1 MLSRTKVI
9 TMNPKNSPFVL
20 IARVRVSPGKV
31 DDYLTIA
38 AEADSAV
45 KETEP
50 GMLMHNFDAD
60 PDDPLQFTWTEIYRD
75 DESLIAHINNPPVQE
90 YGKKHLKLAESIE
103 VEIYG
108 TLADETVDY
117 LNRTWGEAG
126 IPFKYFKTTDVG
138 YHRGSAFLLKSNSS

>member
-1 MLSRTKVI
+1 
-9 TMNPKNSPFVL
+9 MNPKNSPFVL
-20 IARVRVSPGKV
+20 IARVRVRPGKV
-31 DDYLTIA
+31 DDYLNIG

-45 KETEP
+45 QQTES

-90 YGKKHLKLAESIE
+90 YGKKHLELAESIE

-108 TLADETVDY
+108 TLADET
-117 LNRTWGEAG
+117 LNFLNMAWAESG
-126 IPFKYFKTTDVG
+126 IPFKYFKTTSVG
-138 YHRGSAFLLKSNSS
+138 YVRDSLLS

>member
-1 MLSRTKVI
+1 
-9 TMNPKNSPFVL
+9 MNPKHSPFVL

-31 DDYLTIA
+31 DDYLAIA

-90 YGKKHLKLAESIE
+90 YGKKHLELAESIE

-108 TLADETVDY
+108 TLAKETVDY
-117 LNRTWGEAG
+117 LDRVWGEAG
-126 IPFKYFKTTDVG
+126 IPFKYFKSTDVG
-138 YHRGSAFLLKSNSS
+138 YHRNSAFLLNEGSS

>member
-1 MLSRTKVI
+1 MDPSKT
-9 TMNPKNSPFVL
+9 PFVL
-20 IARVRVSPGKV
+20 IARIKVSPGKV
-31 DDYLTIA
+31 DDYLAIA

-50 GMLMHNFDAD
+50 GMLMHHFDKD

-90 YGKKHLKLAESIE
+90 YGKKHLELAESIE

-108 TLADETVDY
+108 ALADQTVDY
-117 LNRTWGEAG
+117 LTKTWEEAG
-126 IPFKYFKTTDVG
+126 IPFKYFKTTSVG
-138 YHRGSAFLLKSNSS
+138 YYRESAFR

>member
-1 MLSRTKVI
+1 MD
-9 TMNPKNSPFVL
+9 PKNTPFVL

-31 DDYLTIA
+31 DDYLSIA

-60 PDDPLQFTWTEIYRD
+60 PDDPLQFTWTEIYRN
-75 DESLIAHINNPPVQE
+75 DESLIAHLNNPPVQE
-90 YGKKHLKLAESIE
+90 YGKKHLELAESIE

-108 TLADETVDY
+108 TLADETVKF
-117 LNRTWGEAG
+117 LTRTWAESG
-126 IPFKYFKTTDVG
+126 IPFKHFKTTRVG
-138 YHRGSAFLLKSNSS
+138 FVRDSIL

>member
-1 MLSRTKVI
+1 
-9 TMNPKNSPFVL
+9 MNPKNSPFVL

-31 DDYLTIA
+31 DDYLAIA
-38 AEADSAV
+38 AEADAAV
-45 KETEP
+45 EKTEP

-90 YGKKHLKLAESIE
+90 YGKKHLELAESIE

-108 TLADETVDY
+108 TLTDETVDY
-117 LNRTWGEAG
+117 LTRTWDEAG
-126 IPFKYFKTTDVG
+126 IPFKYFRTTDVG
-138 YHRGSAFLLKSNSS
+138 YHRESAFE

>member
-1 MLSRTKVI
+1 MD
-9 TMNPKNSPFVL
+9 PKNTPFVL

-31 DDYLTIA
+31 DDYLSIA

-60 PDDPLQFTWTEIYRD
+60 PDDPLQFTWTEIYRN
-75 DESLIAHINNPPVQE
+75 DESLIAHLNNPPVQE
-90 YGKKHLKLAESIE
+90 YGKKHLELAESIE

-108 TLADETVDY
+108 TLADETVKF
-117 LNRTWGEAG
+117 LTRTWAESG
-126 IPFKYFKTTDVG
+126 IPFKYFKTTRVG
-138 YHRGSAFLLKSNSS
+138 FVRDSIL